1 MFDSKLYIA
10 RREVLKSKIKDG
22 IILFL
27 GNDESPM
34 NYPDN
39 PYYFRQHSSFLYYF
53 GIDRPSLAAVIDLE
67 SGEEMIFGDELT
79 IDDIIWMGNIPTLSE
94 ICEKTGIHSV
104 LPIVK
109 LYTVLREAQASD
121 RMIHFLPPYRP
132 ENKIKL
138 LRLLNIRPDQF
149 TQKSSEEL
157 VRVVISQREIK
168 DNYEIAEIDKA
179 VNWSVDMHE
188 AAIRMVRPGM
198 LEAQVAAEVTKISLE
213 REGYISF
220 PIIATVNG
228 AVLHN
233 HYHGNIVKEG
243 QLFLLDA
250 GAETP
255 LHYAGDLTSTFPV
268 SDKFTNQQS
277 GIYQIVLDAHYGSA
291 SFLRPGIT
299 FKEVHFE
306 ASRILFEGLKSLGLV
321 KGNTEEAIA
330 EGAHALFFPHGLG
343 HMMGLDVHDMEDL
356 GEINVGY
363 CGEAKSPQFGLRS
376 LRLAKELKPGFVLTI
391 EPGIYFIPE
400 LINLWKGEKRFEQFI
415 NYREVEK
422 YMSFGGVRIEQN
434 YLITETSFRLL
445 GRKKPMDISE
455 IEMLRNH

>member
-1 MFDSKLYIA
+1 MFDKQLYIT
-10 RREVLKSKIKDG
+10 RRRILKEKIKQG
-22 IILFL
+22 VILFF

-39 PYYFRQHSSFLYYF
+39 PYHFRQHSSFLYYF
-53 GIDRPSLAAVIDLE
+53 GIDRPSLAAIIDVE
-67 SGEEMIFGDELT
+67 NDEEIVFGDELT
-79 IDDIIWMGNIPTLSE
+79 IDDIIWMGNVPTLSE
-94 ICEKTGIHSV
+94 ECQKVGINSV

-109 LYTVLREAQASD
+109 LYTILREAQASD
-121 RMIHFLPPYRP
+121 RNIHFLPPFRP

-149 TQKSSEEL
+149 NQKSSEDL
-157 VRVVISQREIK
+157 VKVVISQREIK
-168 DNYEIAEIDKA
+168 DEFEIAEIDKA
-179 VNWSVDMHE
+179 VNWTVDMHE
-188 AAIRMVRPGM
+188 KAISMARPGM
-198 LEAQVAAEVTKISLE
+198 FEAEIAAAVTQIPLE
-213 REGYISF
+213 RQGYISF
-220 PIIATVNG
+220 PVIASING

-233 HYHGNIVKEG
+233 HYHGNQLKEG

-255 LHYAGDLTSTFPV
+255 SCYAGDLTSTFPV
-268 SDKFTNQQS
+268 SKKFSDKQRE
-277 GIYQIVLDAHYGSA
+277 IYQIVLDAHYGSA
-291 SFLRPGIT
+291 SCLKPGIT

-306 ASRILFEGLKSLGLV
+306 ACRIIFNGLKSLGLT

-363 CGEAKSPQFGLRS
+363 NGETKSSQFGLRS

-400 LINLWKGEKRFEQFI
+400 LIKLWQSEQKFSQFI
-415 NYREVEK
+415 NYTQVEK
-422 YMSFGGVRIEQN
+422 YLDFGGIRIEQN
-434 YLITETSFRLL
+434 YLITPNSNRLL
-445 GRKKPMDISE
+445 GRKKPMEISE
-455 IEMLRNH
+455 IEALRG

>member
-1 MFDSKLYIA
+1 MFDKQLYIT
-10 RREVLKSKIKDG
+10 RRRILKEKIKQG
-22 IILFL
+22 VILFF

-39 PYYFRQHSSFLYYF
+39 PYHFRQHSSFLYYF
-53 GIDRPSLAAVIDLE
+53 GIDRPSLAAIIDVE
-67 SGEEMIFGDELT
+67 NDEEIVFGDELT
-79 IDDIIWMGNIPTLSE
+79 IDDIIWMGNVPTLSDE
-94 ICEKTGIHSV
+94 CQKAGINAV

-109 LYTVLREAQASD
+109 LYTILREAQASD
-121 RMIHFLPPYRP
+121 RTIHFLPPFRP

-149 TQKSSEEL
+149 NQKSSEDL
-157 VRVVISQREIK
+157 VKVVISQREIK
-168 DNYEIAEIDKA
+168 DEFEIAEIDKA

-188 AAIRMVRPGM
+188 KAISMARPGM
-198 LEAQVAAEVTKISLE
+198 FEAEIAAAVTKIPLE
-213 REGYISF
+213 RQGYISF
-220 PIIATVNG
+220 PVIASING

-233 HYHGNIVKEG
+233 HYHGNQLKEG

-255 LHYAGDLTSTFPV
+255 SCYAGDLTSTFPV
-268 SDKFTNQQS
+268 SKKFSDKQRE
-277 GIYQIVLDAHYGSA
+277 IYQIVLDAHYGSA
-291 SFLRPGIT
+291 SCLKPGIT

-306 ASRILFEGLKSLGLV
+306 ACRIIFNGLKSLGLT

-363 CGEAKSPQFGLRS
+363 NGETKSSQFGLRS

-400 LINLWKGEKRFEQFI
+400 LIKLWQSEQKFSQFI
-415 NYREVEK
+415 NYAQVEK
-422 YMSFGGVRIEQN
+422 YLDFGGIRIEQD
-434 YLITETSFRLL
+434 YLITPDSNRLL
-445 GRKKPMDISE
+445 GRKKPMEISE
-455 IEMLRNH
+455 IEALRG

>member
-1 MFDSKLYIA
+1 MFDKQLYIT
-10 RREVLKSKIKDG
+10 RRRILKEKIKQG
-22 IILFL
+22 VILFF

-39 PYYFRQHSSFLYYF
+39 PYHFRQHSSFLYYF
-53 GIDRPSLAAVIDLE
+53 GIDRPSLAAIIDVE
-67 SGEEMIFGDELT
+67 NDEEIVFGDELT
-79 IDDIIWMGNIPTLSE
+79 IDDIIWMGNVPTLSE
-94 ICEKTGIHSV
+94 ECQKVGINSV

-109 LYTVLREAQASD
+109 LYTILREAQASD
-121 RMIHFLPPYRP
+121 RNIHFLPPFRP

-149 TQKSSEEL
+149 NQKSSEDL
-157 VRVVISQREIK
+157 VKVVISQREIK
-168 DNYEIAEIDKA
+168 DEFEIAEIDKA

-188 AAIRMVRPGM
+188 KAISMARPGM
-198 LEAQVAAEVTKISLE
+198 FEAEIAAAVTQIPLE
-213 REGYISF
+213 RQGYISF
-220 PIIATVNG
+220 PVIASING

-233 HYHGNIVKEG
+233 HYHGNQLKEG

-255 LHYAGDLTSTFPV
+255 SCYAGDLTSTFPV
-268 SDKFTNQQS
+268 SKKFSDKQRE
-277 GIYQIVLDAHYGSA
+277 IYQIVLDAHYGSA
-291 SFLRPGIT
+291 SCLKPGIT

-306 ASRILFEGLKSLGLV
+306 ACRIIFNGLKSLGLT

-363 CGEAKSPQFGLRS
+363 NGETKSSQFGLRS
-376 LRLAKELKPGFVLTI
+376 LRLAKELKPGFILTI

-400 LINLWKGEKRFEQFI
+400 LIKLWQSEQKFSQFI
-415 NYREVEK
+415 NYTQVEK
-422 YMSFGGVRIEQN
+422 YLDFGGIRIEQN
-434 YLITETSFRLL
+434 YLITPDSNRLL
-445 GRKKPMDISE
+445 GRKKPMEISE
-455 IEMLRNH
+455 IEALRG

>member
-1 MFDSKLYIA
+1 MFDKQLYIT
-10 RREVLKSKIKDG
+10 RRRILKEKIKQG
-22 IILFL
+22 VILFF

-39 PYYFRQHSSFLYYF
+39 PYHFRQHSSFLYYF
-53 GIDRPSLAAVIDLE
+53 GIDRPSLAAIIDVE
-67 SGEEMIFGDELT
+67 NDEEIVFGDELT
-79 IDDIIWMGNIPTLSE
+79 IDDIIWMGNVPTLSE
-94 ICEKTGIHSV
+94 ECQKVGINSV

-109 LYTVLREAQASD
+109 LYTILREAQASD
-121 RMIHFLPPYRP
+121 RNIHFLPPFRP

-149 TQKSSEEL
+149 NQKSSEDL
-157 VRVVISQREIK
+157 VKVVISQREIK
-168 DNYEIAEIDKA
+168 DEFEIAEIDKA
-179 VNWSVDMHE
+179 VNWTVDMHE
-188 AAIRMVRPGM
+188 KAISMARPGM
-198 LEAQVAAEVTKISLE
+198 FEAEIAAAVTQIPLE
-213 REGYISF
+213 RQGYISF
-220 PIIATVNG
+220 PVIASING

-233 HYHGNIVKEG
+233 HYHGNQLKEG

-255 LHYAGDLTSTFPV
+255 SCYAGDLTSTFPV
-268 SDKFTNQQS
+268 SKKFSDKQRE
-277 GIYQIVLDAHYGSA
+277 IYQIVLDAHYGSA
-291 SFLRPGIT
+291 SCLKPGIT

-306 ASRILFEGLKSLGLV
+306 ACRIIFNGLKSLGLT

-363 CGEAKSPQFGLRS
+363 NGETKSSQFGLRS

-400 LINLWKGEKRFEQFI
+400 LIKLWQSEQKFSQFI
-415 NYREVEK
+415 NYTQVEK
-422 YMSFGGVRIEQN
+422 YLDFGGIRIEQN
-434 YLITETSFRLL
+434 YLITPDSNRLL
-445 GRKKPMDISE
+445 GRTKPMEISE
-455 IEMLRNH
+455 IEALRG